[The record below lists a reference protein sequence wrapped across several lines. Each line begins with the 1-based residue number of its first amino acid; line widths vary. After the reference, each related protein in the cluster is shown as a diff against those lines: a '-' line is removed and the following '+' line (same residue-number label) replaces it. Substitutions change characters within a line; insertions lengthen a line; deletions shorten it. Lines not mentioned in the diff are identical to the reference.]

1 MKPVFIILLSVFF
14 FFSFK
19 KEKSQTGL
27 NIGDI
32 APHFT
37 AKNQN
42 GSDVSLKNQ
51 LVKGSV
57 VLIFYRGEWC
67 PICNRQ
73 LKELEDSLSLI
84 TSKGA
89 NVIAVTPEK
98 LEYVSKTIEKTKAT
112 YNIVS
117 DENLQIMTAYKV
129 NYKLSNSKTKLY
141 KTFGIDLKKSNGTNS
156 NNLPVPAVYIIN
168 KDGKIIYKY
177 FDANYKNRASIRD
190 IVNHL

>member
-32 APHFT
+32 APDFI

-42 GSDVSLKNQ
+42 GSDVNLKNQ